1 MRVLIIGFYGW
12 GNCGDEAIL
21 GGICELLKQVDPSVE
36 VEIATDIPF
45 TEHGNYMERIICP
58 IEDRNIR
65 TLSNFS
71 MKDIDLV
78 ILGGGGLSL
87 GYGYG
92 LVTMAIH
99 CGVPVVYFGAAIHRG
114 CVSSPIFK
122 EFMKYFSAILP
133 RSGPLSELMTEN
145 GIKNVPSFCPSTYAP
160 IANKGEI
167 PENYV
172 LVTPRRSE
180 ADDGQVDLLV
190 RELQTYRKTMPII
203 LVPFSRC
210 DLEGAP
216 VDLLLCEEIKAA
228 IPEATI
234 VNWSG
239 YDYHM
244 TRCLFKHANLVIN
257 TGRYHSALFAAQF
270 GIPLKCS
277 MSAKDMFPGTTHKTQ
292 DLFVDFGV
300 GDVKTWDEG
309 FTHVEQWDPQKAR
322 EMHQRGQRNLELLV
336 AFVAHKKGSQA

>member
-1 MRVLIIGFYGW
+1 MRVLVIGFYGW

-21 GGICELLKQVDPSVE
+21 GGICELLTRADPSAE

-45 TEHGNYMERIICP
+45 TEHGNYMQRIICP
-58 IEDRNIR
+58 AEKRGIR
-65 TLSNFS
+65 TLTNFS
-71 MKDIDLV
+71 MKGIDLV

-99 CGVPVVYFGAAIHRG
+99 CHVPVFYFGTAIHRE

-122 EFMKYFSAILP
+122 EFTKHFSAILP

-145 GIKNVPSFCPSTYAP
+145 GIENTPSFCPSTYAP
-160 IANKGEI
+160 IADKGNI

-172 LVTPRRSE
+172 LVTPRCSE
-180 ADDGQVDLLV
+180 SDEGQVDLLV
-190 RELQTYRKTMPII
+190 RELQMYRETMPIV

-216 VDLLLCEEIKAA
+216 VDLLLCEEIKTV

-234 VNWSG
+234 VPWSG

-277 MSAKDMFPGTTHKTQ
+277 ISAKEAFPAAIHKIP
-292 DLFVDFGV
+292 DLFTDFGA

-309 FTHVEQWDPQKAR
+309 FTHVEQWNSQSAH
-322 EMHQRGQRNLELLV
+322 EINERGERNLQLLN
-336 AFVAHKKGSQA
+336 AFVQHKKGPQV